1 LYVTRNRHPLSSS
14 LFVTS
19 HPGPADGGAVTA
31 WLDRPQGGA
40 ENLFLD
46 EESIMEHTAHS
57 PAATPSPVPA
67 MANTLAAFRLVPTGA
82 ALGAEI
88 RGVDFALPVPE
99 DVKAALRQA
108 WADHLVLLIRGQSLI
123 DDQLLAASAVYGPPH
138 DAASR
143 KYHLAAGQA
152 VDDAYMVS
160 KHRSITIIS
169 NLDADGRPVMDNGGL
184 GSYEV
189 VWHTDNSYV
198 KVPPAGS
205 MLYALEV
212 PANGGGDTSFNNQCL
227 AYEELPESLKLEIE
241 GKYQVHDSSRNSAGV
256 LRPGVKLPRK
266 PEEVEGPT
274 HPLVRVHPVTGRLAL
289 YLGRRRAWPS
299 NYIVDMPNEA
309 SERLLDALWAHATQP
324 RYAWTHQWKVG
335 DIVLWDNRCCM
346 HYRTEVDVAQ
356 RRVMH
361 RTTVKGEPLVAPW
374 SQA

>member
-1 LYVTRNRHPLSSS
+1 
-14 LFVTS
+14 
-19 HPGPADGGAVTA
+19 VTA
-31 WLDRPQGGA
+31 VDKSVV
-40 ENLFLD
+40 E
-46 EESIMEHTAHS
+46 
-57 PAATPSPVPA
+57 AT
-67 MANTLAAFRLVPTGA
+67 NTFAAFHAAPSGA

-88 RGVDFALPVPE
+88 RGVDFSRPVPD
-99 DVKAALRQA
+99 DVKAALRRA
-108 WADHLVLLIRGQSLI
+108 WADHMVLLIRGQSLT
-123 DDQLLAASAVYGPPH
+123 DDQLVAASLVFGPPH

-143 KYHLAAGQA
+143 KYHIKAGEA
-152 VDDAYMVS
+152 VDDTYMVS
-160 KHRSITIIS
+160 KHSSIAIIS
-169 NLDADGRPVMDNGGL
+169 NLDAGGRPVLDNGGL

-212 PANGGGDTSFNNQCL
+212 PVNGGGDTSFSNQSL
-227 AYEELPESLKLEIE
+227 ACEELPEDLKRAIE

-256 LRPGVKLPRK
+256 LRPGVRLPAK

-274 HPLVRVHPVTGRLAL
+274 HPLVRVHPVTGKRAL

-299 NYIVDMPNEA
+299 NYIVGIPNEE
-309 SERLLDALWAHATQP
+309 SERLLDRLWTHAAQP
-324 RYAWTHQWKVG
+324 RYAWTHRWKVG

-361 RTTVKGEPLVAPW
+361 RTTIKGEPLVAPW
-374 SQA
+374 PEK